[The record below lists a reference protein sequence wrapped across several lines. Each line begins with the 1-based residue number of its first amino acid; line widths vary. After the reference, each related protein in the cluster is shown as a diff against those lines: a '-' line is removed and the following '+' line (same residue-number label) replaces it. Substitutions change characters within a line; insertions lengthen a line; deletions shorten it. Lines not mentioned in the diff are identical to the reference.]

1 MRHSHSTIQL
11 RAKGNHRGPKPKAIA
26 KIETLCGESYAKSL
40 TTAMKQLAPEK
51 KMSWTWQKT
60 LSKPKL
66 ISFGMGSVL
75 RGQPES
81 DLVQA
86 VIRIH
91 GSEVQSYEANGVLT
105 LGIG

>member
-1 MRHSHSTIQL
+1 M
-11 RAKGNHRGPKPKAIA
+11 KEVVPK
-26 KIETLCGESYAKSL
+26 T
-40 TTAMKQLAPEK
+40 
-51 KMSWTWQKT
+51 KMSWTWKKT

-66 ISFGMGSVL
+66 ISFGIGSVL

-91 GSEVQSYEANGVLT
+91 GSEVQCYEANVVLT

>member
-26 KIETLCGESYAKSL
+26 KIEELCGESFAKSL
-40 TTAMKQLAPEK
+40 TTAMKELVPQT
-51 KMSWTWQKT
+51 KMSWTWEKT

-66 ISFGMGSVL
+66 ISFGIGSVL

-91 GSEVQSYEANGVLT
+91 GNEVQCYDANVVLT